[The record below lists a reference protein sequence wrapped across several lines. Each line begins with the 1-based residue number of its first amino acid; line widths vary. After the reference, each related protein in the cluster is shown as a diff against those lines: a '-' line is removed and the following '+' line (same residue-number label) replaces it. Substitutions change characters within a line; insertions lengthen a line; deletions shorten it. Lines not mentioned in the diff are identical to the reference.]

1 MARKT
6 YTLQFYF
13 NPKAAESLAKELRR
27 ASWGIAVAAAAG
39 GMKAPESA
47 AWVVVGSAIIWAIL
61 QCAAFALESLKNE
74 EKDAR

>member
-39 GMKAPESA
+39 GMKAA
-47 AWVVVGSAIIWAIL
+47 GVCGLGS
-61 QCAAFALESLKNE
+61 
-74 EKDAR
+74 RR